1 MIRIKFKTKQDQING
16 FYELATKG
24 RARSF
29 RNGTF
34 EITTRYLK
42 SLDDAGI
49 GYEIIQA
56 EDGRAGEF
64 EAAPTFL
71 SHLGETSMQFNV
83 VLDRDEDG
91 MWIVE
96 CPAIPGCVSQGKTK
110 QEALKNIKAAIQL
123 CLEVRAERGL
133 PLTIEKK
140 WRRERSEVLSVPPI

>member
-34 EITTRYLK
+34 EIAARYLK
-42 SLDDAGI
+42 ILDDAGI

-64 EAAPTFL
+64 EAAPTF
-71 SHLGETSMQFNV
+71 F
-83 VLDRDEDG
+83 
-91 MWIVE
+91 
-96 CPAIPGCVSQGKTK
+96 
-110 QEALKNIKAAIQL
+110 
-123 CLEVRAERGL
+123 
-133 PLTIEKK
+133 
-140 WRRERSEVLSVPPI
+140 